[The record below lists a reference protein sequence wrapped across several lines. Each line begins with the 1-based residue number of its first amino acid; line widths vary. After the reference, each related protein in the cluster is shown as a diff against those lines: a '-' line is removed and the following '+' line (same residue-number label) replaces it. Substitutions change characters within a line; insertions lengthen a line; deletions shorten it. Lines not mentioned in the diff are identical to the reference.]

1 MKVYNEDD
9 LKNHS
14 DLMHADLEMIVESL
28 ERIEESQR
36 VMIDKMCEYILGLL
50 VALFI
55 IAVLVYK
62 V

>member
-1 MKVYNEDD
+1 MKAYNEGD
-9 LKNHS
+9 LKSHS

-28 ERIEESQR
+28 KRIEENQR
-36 VMIDKMCEYILGLL
+36 VTIDKMCEYILGLL
-50 VALFI
+50 FALFI

>member
-1 MKVYNEDD
+1 MKAYNEGD
-9 LKNHS
+9 LKSHS
-14 DLMHADLEMIVESL
+14 DLMHADLEMVVESL